1 MEINDA
7 EALELTY
14 DLVATTM
21 QSHDLDY
28 MLSRYMHRVVH
39 ILGAQAALVRVV
51 RSGELVLVDSTGLIP
66 ESKFVQS
73 RVILS
78 DFCETILSAQKISG
92 VTGPSGDQN
101 AVSIR
106 VENFE
111 SDLSYP
117 DRADTSVKPDVPQKG
132 NTWAF

>member
-39 ILGAQAALVRVV
+39 ILDAQAALVRVV
-51 RSGELVLVDSTGLIP
+51 RSGELMLVDSTGLKP
-66 ESKFVQS
+66 ESEFL
-73 RVILS
+73 RPRIALS
-78 DFCETILSAQKISG
+78 DFRESITFDKADGG
-92 VTGPSGDQN
+92 VFSHRGGQPGT
-101 AVSIR
+101 AAR
-106 VENFE
+106 
-111 SDLSYP
+111 
-117 DRADTSVKPDVPQKG
+117 RRCTRTARRR
-132 NTWAF
+132 